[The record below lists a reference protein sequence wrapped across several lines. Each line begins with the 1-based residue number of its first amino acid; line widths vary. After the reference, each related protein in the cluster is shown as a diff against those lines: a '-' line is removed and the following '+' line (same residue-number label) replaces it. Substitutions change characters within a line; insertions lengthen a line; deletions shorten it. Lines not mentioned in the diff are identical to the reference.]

1 MEDAERQKLEAQ
13 KKGLESNR
21 YLCGALCVFLV
32 YVTFKDFKTNPGSP
46 LFYAVMGLL
55 LLAAAALAVRDT
67 ILIARIKN
75 KLQDGGDGLARD

>member
-1 MEDAERQKLEAQ
+1 MEDAERQKLESQ

-46 LFYAVMGLL
+46 LFYAVMAFLF
-55 LLAAAALAVRDT
+55 LAAAGLALRDT
-67 ILIARIKN
+67 ILITKIKK
-75 KLQDGGDGLARD
+75 KLLQGGE

>member
-32 YVTFKDFKTNPGSP
+32 FVTFKDVKVNPGTP
-46 LFYAVMGLL
+46 LFYAVMALLFLATAGL
-55 LLAAAALAVRDT
+55 ALRDT
-67 ILIARIKN
+67 ILIG
-75 KLQDGGDGLARD
+75 KLKKKLSDAGE

>member
-32 YVTFKDFKTNPGSP
+32 YVTLKEVKTNPGSP
-46 LFYAVMGLL
+46 LFYAVMALL
-55 LLAAAALAVRDT
+55 FLAAAGLALRDT
-67 ILIARIKN
+67 ILIG
-75 KLQDGGDGLARD
+75 KLKKKLLEGGE

>member
-32 YVTFKDFKTNPGSP
+32 YITFKDFKTNPGSP
-46 LFYAVMGLL
+46 LFYVVMALL
-55 LLAAAALAVRDT
+55 FLAAAGLALRDT

-75 KLQDGGDGLARD
+75 KLQKDGE

>member
-46 LFYAVMGLL
+46 LFYAVMALL
-55 LLAAAALAVRDT
+55 FLAALGLVLRDT
-67 ILIARIKN
+67 IQIG
-75 KLQDGGDGLARD
+75 KLKKKLLEGGE